1 MAISFMQS
9 LIDGILMGGVY
20 ALAALGVSL
29 IFGVMKITNF
39 AHGALITVGMFV
51 AYEIYEVLGINPY
64 ISLPI
69 TIFVMFLLGYGIQK
83 FTINRIIDAPS
94 HNQLLLTQGISIILE
109 NMLLVLFSANY
120 KSIALKG
127 FDKALKLGAVSI
139 NKPKLIAFAIVT
151 VVSFAVYL
159 LLQKTDI
166 GHAISATSVQREG
179 ATLMGIKVKRIN
191 AIAFGIGV
199 ACAGVAGA
207 LLAPIQY
214 ISPTVGE
221 GFQLKCFVIAV
232 LGGLG
237 NIWGAV
243 VAGFIIGVVEALGSL
258 ALGGSWSEMVIYLI
272 FILVLLFKPTG
283 LFGKKSR

>member
-1 MAISFMQS
+1 
-9 LIDGILMGGVY
+9 
-20 ALAALGVSL
+20 
-29 IFGVMKITNF
+29 
-39 AHGALITVGMFV
+39 
-51 AYEIYEVLGINPY
+51 
-64 ISLPI
+64 
-69 TIFVMFLLGYGIQK
+69 
-83 FTINRIIDAPS
+83 
-94 HNQLLLTQGISIILE
+94 
-109 NMLLVLFSANY
+109 
-120 KSIALKG
+120 
-127 FDKALKLGAVSI
+127 
-139 NKPKLIAFAIVT
+139 
-151 VVSFAVYL
+151 
-159 LLQKTDI
+159 
-166 GHAISATSVQREG
+166 
-179 ATLMGIKVKRIN
+179 MGIKVPKIN

-232 LGGLG
+232 FGGLG

-243 VAGFIIGVVEALGSL
+243 VAGLIIGIVESLASL

>member
-1 MAISFMQS
+1 MAISITQS
-9 LIDGILMGGVY
+9 LIDGLLMGGVY

-39 AHGALITVGMFV
+39 AHGALITVGMFI
-51 AYEIYEVLGINPY
+51 AYQVYTSFNINPY

-69 TIFVMFLLGYGIQK
+69 TILVMFFMGFGIQK
-83 FTINRIIDAPS
+83 LTINPIISAPS
-94 HNQLLLTQGISIILE
+94 HNQLLLTQGLSIVLE
-109 NMLLVLFSANY
+109 NLLLVIFSANY
-120 KSIALKG
+120 KSVLLPG
-127 FDKALKLGAVSI
+127 FDKALKVGSI
-139 NKPKLIAFAIVT
+139 SVNKPKLIAFGL
-151 VVSFAVYL
+151 VVVASLGVYL
-159 LLQKTDI
+159 LLQKTDV

-179 ATLMGIKVKRIN
+179 ATLMGIKVPKIN

-232 LGGLG
+232 FGGLG

-243 VAGFIIGVVEALGSL
+243 VAGLIIGIVESLASL

-283 LFGKKSR
+283 LFGKKTR

>member
-1 MAISFMQS
+1 
-9 LIDGILMGGVY
+9 MGGVY

-51 AYEIYEVLGINPY
+51 AYLCFSALGVTPY
-64 ISLPI
+64 VSLPI
-69 TIFVMFLLGYGIQK
+69 TILVMFGLGYGIQK
-83 FTINRIIDAPS
+83 LTINPIINAPS
-94 HNQLLLTQGISIILE
+94 HNQLLLTQGLSIVLE
-109 NMLLVLFSANY
+109 NLLLVMFSANY
-120 KSIALKG
+120 KSVTIAG
-127 FDKALKLGAVSI
+127 FDKAIKLGAISV
-139 NKPKLIAFAIVT
+139 NKPKLIAFAL
-151 VVSFAVYL
+151 VVVISFCVYL

-179 ATLMGIKVKRIN
+179 ATLMGIKVERIN

-214 ISPTVGE
+214 ISPTVGN

-232 LGGLG
+232 FGGLG

-243 VAGFIIGVVEALGSL
+243 VAGLIIGIVESLASL

-283 LFGKKSR
+283 LFGKKTR